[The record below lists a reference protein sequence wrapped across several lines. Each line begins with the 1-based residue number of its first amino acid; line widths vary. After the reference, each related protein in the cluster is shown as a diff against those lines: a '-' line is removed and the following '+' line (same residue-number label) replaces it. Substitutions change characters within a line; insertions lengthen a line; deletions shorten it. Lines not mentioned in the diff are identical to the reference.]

1 MLRIKEIIMVI
12 NTTIKTTTSTSHPE
26 TINTI
31 SLLDRTSHKMSL
43 ELSREEV
50 DMVETIV
57 EFLRILAQV
66 LNLVT
71 LILMIS
77 IIVIFAR

>member
-31 SLLDRTSHKMSL
+31 SLLDRTSHKTSL

-57 EFLRILAQV
+57 EFLRILARV

-71 LILMIS
+71 LIQMIS
-77 IIVIFAR
+77 IIVIFVR

>member
-26 TINTI
+26 IINTI